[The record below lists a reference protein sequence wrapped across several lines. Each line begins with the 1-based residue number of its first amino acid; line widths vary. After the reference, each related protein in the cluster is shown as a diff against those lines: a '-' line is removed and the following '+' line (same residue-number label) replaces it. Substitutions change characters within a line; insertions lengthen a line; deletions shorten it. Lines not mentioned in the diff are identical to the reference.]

1 MYCACRYSFIAA
13 HRLSRYAT
21 LRQDP
26 LAAAQ
31 SNLSP
36 YLAFGQLGTQRAALA
51 VATAAADAE
60 QILGADVAVTSAGSG
75 TITLKLLKIF
85 QVYILRKV
93 V

>member
-1 MYCACRYSFIAA
+1 MHCVFQRLFAA
-13 HRLSRYAT
+13 AYRLSRYAT

-60 QILGADVAVTSAGSG
+60 RILGADVAVTSAGAG
-75 TITLKLLKIF
+75 RD
-85 QVYILRKV
+85 V
-93 V
+93 

>member
-1 MYCACRYSFIAA
+1 VSCTIHVNDA
-13 HRLSRYAT
+13 HSLSRYAT

-36 YLAFGQLGTQRAALA
+36 YLAFGQLGVQRAALA

-60 QILGADVAVTSAGSG
+60 QILGADVAVMSAGAG
-75 TITLKLLKIF
+75 KN
-85 QVYILRKV
+85 V
-93 V
+93 